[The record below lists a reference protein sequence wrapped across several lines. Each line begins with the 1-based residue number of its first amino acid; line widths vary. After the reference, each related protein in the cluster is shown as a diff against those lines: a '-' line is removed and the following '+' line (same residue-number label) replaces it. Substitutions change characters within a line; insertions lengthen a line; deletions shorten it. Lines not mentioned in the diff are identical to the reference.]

1 MALREY
7 DMKAAIYARYSGDH
21 QRESSID
28 DQVRNCTKHIEREGF
43 TIAQVYHD
51 KAITGAVKA
60 RPGYQQMLKD
70 AEARLFDVLMVDDL
84 SRLSRDDYEM
94 KGVLRRFQWQGL
106 RVIGVS
112 DGYDSARKGHKI
124 HAGFK
129 GLMNEM
135 FLDDLRDKTHRGMTG
150 QALKGYNCGGRTYG
164 YRNVPIEDATRHDA
178 YGRPTVVAVRY
189 EIDIV
194 QAERVGQIHTWYAE
208 GHSYSWIADQL
219 NRKSIQASRGGT
231 WAMSGVKVI
240 LENEM
245 YEGRLIWNRREWV
258 KHPDTG
264 KRTYKDRPES
274 EWIVTENPELRIVAP
289 DIIEAVRMRQ
299 KKNRQTYP
307 GTFTVSNAQRYLFSG
322 LLVCAECGGNFVIA
336 AKGRYGCMTHK
347 TRGSSVCQNSITVS
361 RHIVEERL
369 LQNIKEQLLAPEAL
383 DKFKRE
389 ATKALETYQHDGHDE
404 LLDKQLRE
412 AEKQRDNIMTA
423 IKAGIITASTKEAL
437 ETAEQTIQ
445 TLTQNIQHASAHSA
459 SSILPKAIERYQT
472 AIVQLENEFTGHVSQ
487 AREVIKLLIGDTIR
501 IHRRENHLE
510 AQMQNNTISVLQR
523 AVGAEFDLSGCG
535 GRI

>member
-1 MALREY
+1 
-7 DMKAAIYARYSGDH
+7 MKTAIYARYSGDH

-28 DQVRNCTKHIEREGF
+28 DQVRNCTRHVEREGF

-51 KAITGAVKA
+51 KAISGAVKA

-70 AEARLFDVLMVDDL
+70 AEAHMFDVLMIDDL

-164 YRNVPIEDATRHDA
+164 YRNVPIEDATRNDA
-178 YGRPTVVAVRY
+178 YGRPAVVAVRY
-189 EIDIV
+189 EIDQS
-194 QAERVGQIHTWYAE
+194 QAEQVRQIHAWYAE
-208 GHSYSWIADQL
+208 GYSYSWIADTL
-219 NRKSIQASRGGT
+219 NRSGIPASRGGT

-245 YEGRLIWNRREWV
+245 YEGRLIWNRREWI

-264 KRTYKDRPES
+264 KRTYKERPES
-274 EWIVTENPELRIVAP
+274 EWIVTENTELRIVTP
-289 DIIEAVRMRQ
+289 DIIDAVRIRQ

-322 LLVCAECGGNFVIA
+322 LLVCAECGGNMTIR
-336 AKGRYGCMTHK
+336 AKERYGCMTHK
-347 TRGSSVCQNSITVS
+347 TRGSSLCSNSVTVS

-369 LQNIKEQLLAPEAL
+369 LEGIKQQLLSPTAL
-383 DKFKRE
+383 EKFERE
-389 ATKALETYQHDGHDE
+389 AVRTLEAYKNDGHAD
-404 LLDKQLRE
+404 LLQKQLKE
-412 AEKQRDNIMTA
+412 AEKQRDNIMNA
-423 IKAGIITASTKEAL
+423 IKAGIITESTKEAL
-437 ETAEQTIQ
+437 ETAEEDIVN
-445 TLTQNIQHASAHSA
+445 LSRSVKDASKQSV
-459 SSILPKAIERYQT
+459 SSILPKAIDRYKV
-472 AIVQLENEFTGHVSQ
+472 AISHLEQELTGHASQ
-487 AREVIKLLIGDTIR
+487 AREIIKLLIGDRIR
-501 IHRRENHLE
+501 LHRRENHLE
-510 AQMQNNTISVLQR
+510 AELQNNITAVLQR
-523 AVGAEFDLSGCG
+523 VVGNQLDLNGCG